1 MVKEC
6 TLFQDLLFVCPDTE
20 LFTSA
25 SHPAPMTA
33 FTIVSLCKTTCAHT
47 VVYVQNVAED
57 K

>member
-6 TLFQDLLFVCPDTE
+6 TLFQDLLFVCPE

-25 SHPAPMTA
+25 SPPTPMSA
-33 FTIVSLCKTTCAHT
+33 FTIVSLCKTMCTHT
-47 VVYVQNVAED
+47 VEYVQNVAED